1 MMEKRKIIS
10 GGFIQGIEQEEI
22 EEQVSDVKELDG
34 NEKKICAECG
44 NTLELKV
51 KFCRN
56 CGRQVQEKLQYSK
69 LQQMELPKIKKEK
82 TVKISNTDTI
92 KLGALFEDIDCE
104 QYEPSRWTT
113 YIQVHEELDDI
124 LTLAKEM
131 EKPNILIEADKG
143 VGKTTLAYEVAN
155 ILNCHI
161 VGYSCSSGTREGD
174 LRGRVMNL
182 NGLFQPGVLVQAIE
196 IANKKGVCML
206 HLDELNALE
215 PELQKLL
222 NPLLDD
228 RRHITAN
235 GKQFKLNDD
244 AKLIVIATMN
254 PSTYAGTIPL
264 NEDLRSRFVGQVW
277 GYPKPS
283 HLKEVIDWTGIPI
296 AKIQKPILQLAQDS
310 FNYRIKGDVEYVLT
324 IRDLKQFTEL
334 YRILKRQGGSPSRV
348 LRKALEGSIFVK
360 YSDRVE
366 RELMERSAQD
376 TFPIE

>member
-1 MMEKRKIIS
+1 MSLRKT
-10 GGFIQGIEQEEI
+10 
-22 EEQVSDVKELDG
+22 
-34 NEKKICAECG
+34 CAKCKNTLKSEAKFCDECG
-44 NTLELKV
+44 MH
-51 KFCRN
+51 
-56 CGRQVQEKLQYSK
+56 VQEKLQYSK
-69 LQQMELPKIKKEK
+69 QQMVP
-82 TVKISNTDTI
+82 S
-92 KLGALFEDIDCE
+92 LFEDIDYE
-104 QYEPSRWTT
+104 QYKPFSWTT
-113 YIQVHEELDDI
+113 YIQLNEELDDI
-124 LTLAKEM
+124 LLLAQSMKTA
-131 EKPNILIEADKG
+131 NILIEADKG

-155 ILNCHI
+155 RLDCHI

-182 NGLFQPGVLVQAIE
+182 NGLFQPGILVQAVE
-196 IANKKGVCML
+196 IANKKGVCIL
-206 HLDELNALE
+206 HLDEINALE

-228 RRHITAN
+228 RRCITAN
-235 GKQFKLNDD
+235 GKLFKLNDK
-244 AKLIVIATMN
+244 ARLIVIATMN

-296 AKIQKPILQLAQDS
+296 AKVQKPILQLAQDS
-310 FNYRIKGDVEYVLT
+310 ANYRAKGNVEYVLT